1 MKKIVRLTESDL
13 SRIVRR
19 VINESE
25 TDLEYDS
32 AVNFCGNMESWWE
45 GSSNLVFDPEPKK
58 FKLQNKSYK
67 EFFKKYQ
74 RFWDDEDNAAAMAF
88 ENAAIQQLKMDVTP
102 GNRFYSKIKT
112 WIEEISDEIS
122 DSFQSECYINLVSK
136 DGRSQDFMVDPEI
149 DV

>member
-19 VINESE
+19 VINESK

-122 DSFQSECYINLVSK
+122 DFFQSECYINLVSK

>member
-1 MKKIVRLTESDL
+1 
-13 SRIVRR
+13 
-19 VINESE
+19 
-25 TDLEYDS
+25 
-32 AVNFCGNMESWWE
+32 
-45 GSSNLVFDPEPKK
+45 
-58 FKLQNKSYK
+58 
-67 EFFKKYQ
+67 
-74 RFWDDEDNAAAMAF
+74 
-88 ENAAIQQLKMDVTP
+88 MDVTP